1 MFEQILYLASAIA
14 QPSETEKPLLE
25 ALCTAAEA
33 ELGQRLREDVRPE
46 DCQEAFACAAALLAA
61 SGLLPCR
68 SSGDVEQFT
77 VGDVSVKTGGGSQV
91 CGAAAAMRRQAASMM
106 EAYCG
111 DGAFAFRSV
120 RG

>member
-1 MFEQILYLASAIA
+1 MFEQILYLASAIV
-14 QPSETEKPLLE
+14 QPSKTEEPLLE
-25 ALCTAAEA
+25 ALCTAAEVQ
-33 ELGQRLREDVRPE
+33 LRQRLREDVSPE
-46 DCQEAFACAAALLAA
+46 DCQESFACAAALLAA
-61 SGLLPCR
+61 AGLLPCR

-91 CGAAAAMRRQAASMM
+91 CEAAAAMRRQAASMM

-111 DGAFAFRSV
+111 DGAFAFQGV

>member
-1 MFEQILYLASAIA
+1 MFEQILYLASAIT
-14 QPSETEKPLLE
+14 QPSETERPLLE
-25 ALCTAAEA
+25 ALCTSAEA
-33 ELGQRLREDVRPE
+33 ELGQRLRDGVRPE

-68 SSGDVEQFT
+68 SGGNVEQFT
-77 VGDVSVKTGGGSQV
+77 AGDVSVKTGGGSQV
-91 CGAAAAMRRQAASMM
+91 CEAAAAMRRQAASMM

>member
-14 QPSETEKPLLE
+14 RPSEAEKPLLE

-33 ELGQRLREDVRPE
+33 ELKQRLREDVEPE
-46 DCQEAFACAAALLAA
+46 DCQETFACAAALLAA

-68 SSGDVEQFT
+68 SGGDVEQFT

-91 CGAAAAMRRQAASMM
+91 CEAAAAMRRQAASMM
-106 EAYCG
+106 AAYCG
-111 DGAFAFRSV
+111 DDAFAFRGV
-120 RG
+120 QG